1 MRKVGLGFIGCG
13 ICARDL
19 HLPALK
25 QIPDLFEIVNV
36 CSRTEKKVKAFCEL
50 SGAKRWCTD
59 VDELLA
65 DSEVEAVMINYPFE
79 MNLALT
85 EKALAVGK
93 HVIVEKPMAKTMEE
107 ASRMRELEKSTD
119 RVTMIAEGFHYRT
132 SVIRVKE
139 LISEGAIGKPGA
151 LLVRL
156 LDNFP
161 RDAKWLTESNWRL
174 SCVGGVMLDRDV
186 HWFAAIRE
194 IMGEVESAI
203 GYQKLLRDDIGP
215 VDQVS
220 LYMKFENGATG
231 TFIDVASVNGLSENT
246 FTIIGTEGSILMEGF
261 KKITV
266 TDRNGDVKVI
276 EFPEGDG
283 GGYVEEFR
291 DFHDCIVNGGTPV
304 SSFEEGYKDLELGMI
319 SLDSNDRW
327 QDLKI

>member
-19 HLPALK
+19 HLPALR

-36 CSRTEKKVKAFCEL
+36 CSRTPEKARRFMEL
-50 SGAKRWCTD
+50 SGARRYCTD
-59 VDELLA
+59 VDELLK

-85 EKALAVGK
+85 EKAIAAGK

-107 ASRMRELEKSTD
+107 AQRMKELEEGTD
-119 RVTMIAEGFHYRT
+119 LVTMIAEGFHYRR
-132 SVIRVKE
+132 SVLAVRDIIESGR
-139 LISEGAIGKPGA
+139 IGETTA
-151 LLVRL
+151 ALVRL

-161 RDAKWLTESNWRL
+161 RDAKWLTESHWRL
-174 SCVGGVMLDRDV
+174 ECVGGVMLDRDV

-194 IMGEVESAI
+194 IMGEVESAL

-220 LYMKFENGATG
+220 LYMKFRNGATG
-231 TFIDVASVNGLSENT
+231 TFIDVASVEGLSENT
-246 FTIIGTEGSILMEGF
+246 FTIIGTRGSILMEGF

-266 TDRNGDVKVI
+266 TDITGDRSVI
-276 EFPEGDG
+276 EYPEGDG

-291 DFHDCIVNGGTPV
+291 DLHNAIVTGEKPRST
-304 SSFEEGYKDLELGMI
+304 FAEGYRDLQLGMI
-319 SLDSNDRW
+319 SLDTNGRW
-327 QDLKI
+327 EDLRI